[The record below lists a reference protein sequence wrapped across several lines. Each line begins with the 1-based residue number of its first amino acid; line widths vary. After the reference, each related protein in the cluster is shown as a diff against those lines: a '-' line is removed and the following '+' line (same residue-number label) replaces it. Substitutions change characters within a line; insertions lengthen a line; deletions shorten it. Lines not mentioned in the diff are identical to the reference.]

1 MRKKRKSERS
11 GKVALWFVGVLAAL
25 AVSYMALCT
34 VPGPER
40 VLTGTKVNGVDLG
53 GMTEEEAVQALDQ
66 EAQSRR
72 QETLL
77 SVFFEGQE
85 YPVNVGAAL
94 TYDSG
99 AEAAEALRPG
109 RVPFLARGI
118 FCLRAL
124 TVGRDLMIPPAAD
137 TGLLLE
143 AVRDSGLL
151 EADTGSGASYEE
163 KDGRLVIMLGSSGRK
178 AGEEALLEAVREAVR
193 SGAFEKGIDCP
204 TVESAAAP
212 VDPEQLFA
220 EIHRDASDARLD
232 PENGYAVIP
241 SVTGADFDVE
251 HLRDLLKSAEEGDTI
266 EISLIYTEPEVS
278 TEELEEHMFENVLA
292 EFSTSVGGSE
302 NRRANIRVAV
312 ERCNGIILNAG
323 DEFSFNDTV
332 GEQTAETGFYK
343 ANAILDGKII
353 QAYGGGICQ
362 VSTTIFEAALY
373 AGLEIPE
380 RWNHTYVSSYA
391 DAGMDA
397 AVAWDAL
404 DLRIANNEKYPIK
417 LEVTYENG
425 RLRAVFWGT
434 RAEELPVE
442 IETEVL
448 DDSGGLLKV
457 MTYRKL
463 YSADRNHFMIEKIAY
478 SEYLHSG
485 RRVD

>member
-1 MRKKRKSERS
+1 MRKKRRS
-11 GKVALWFVGVLAAL
+11 GRAALWSAGVLALL
-25 AVSYMALCT
+25 AAFYVVLCT
-34 VPGPER
+34 IPGTDR
-40 VLTGTKVNGVDLG
+40 VLTGTEVNGVDLG

>member
-1 MRKKRKSERS
+1 MEKKRRP
-11 GKVALWFVGVLAAL
+11 GRAALWSVGVLAAL
-25 AVSYMALCT
+25 AVSYAALCT
-34 VPGPER
+34 APDADRVPA
-40 VLTGTKVNGVDLG
+40 GTKVNGMDLG
-53 GMTEEEAVQALDQ
+53 GMTEEEAVRALDG
-66 EAQSRR
+66 EAQRRR

-77 SVFFEGQE
+77 PVFFEGQE

-94 TYDSG
+94 TYDNK
-99 AEAAEALRPG
+99 AAAAEALRPG
-109 RVPFLARGI
+109 REPFLTRGI
-118 FCLRAL
+118 FCLRGL
-124 TVGRDLMIPPAAD
+124 IMGRDLVIPPVAD
-137 TGLLLE
+137 TGLLRE
-143 AVRDSGLL
+143 AVKDSGLL
-151 EADTGSGASYEE
+151 EADTGSQVSYEE
-163 KDGRLVIMLGSSGRK
+163 RNGRLVITLGRSGRR
-178 AGEEALLEAVREAVR
+178 AEEESLLEAVREAVL
-193 SGAFEKGIDCP
+193 SGNFEKRIDCP
-204 TVESAAAP
+204 TVEAAAVP
-212 VDPEQLFA
+212 VDPEQLLE
-220 EIHRDASDARLD
+220 EIHRDAVDARLD

-241 SVTGADFDVE
+241 SITGVDFDPE
-251 HLRDLLKSAEEGDTI
+251 QLRGMLKSAEEGDTV
-266 EISLIYTEPEVS
+266 EINLIYTEPEVS
-278 TEELEEHMFENVLA
+278 TEDLKEHMFENVLA

-302 NRRANIRVAV
+302 NRRANIRVAAD
-312 ERCNGIILNAG
+312 RCNGIILNAG

-373 AGLEIPE
+373 AGLNIPE

-397 AVAWDAL
+397 AVAWDVL

-434 RAEELPVE
+434 RAEEVPVE
-442 IETEVL
+442 IETEVV

-463 YSADRNHFMIEKIAY
+463 YSADRSHFFIERIGY